1 MCVFTEREAAAYV
14 GVSTSF
20 LRQSRSRGNRPN
32 TIDGPPW
39 LKYGRAVRY
48 DLDDLNAWKLMH
60 RVCPSATLET
70 SGSQHAAAVVEGHG
84 VKGTPHGPARG
95 PQ

>member
-48 DLDDLNAWKLMH
+48 DIDDLHAWMDKH
-60 RVCPSATLET
+60 RVHPQEATSAT
-70 SGSQHAAAVVEGHG
+70 S
-84 VKGTPHGPARG
+84 AR
-95 PQ
+95 